1 MVPLLLFSE
10 DVPMELTTGVK
21 TISVETGV
29 SIEEKGYVVANFS
42 MKEFLAENDVTADT
56 RISSIDVPVEDIT
69 IEINTLIGQAILA
82 KEKASIENEVLLSPL
97 PLERRVL
104 LLLVVNQ
111 SRLLSPLPF
120 LSYLRII
127 PSLLFS
133 RPLVVGLL

>member
-56 RISSIDVPVEDIT
+56 RISSIDVPMEDIT
-69 IEINTLIGQAILA
+69 VEINTLIGQAILA
-82 KEKASIENEVLLSPL
+82 KEKE
-97 PLERRVL
+97 
-104 LLLVVNQ
+104 
-111 SRLLSPLPF
+111 
-120 LSYLRII
+120 
-127 PSLLFS
+127 
-133 RPLVVGLL
+133 GLY